1 MYNGHQ
7 VNNELSHRV
16 GRMNGLMRKSLTRTI
31 GLYILFG
38 GTWILFSDRLLEMIT
53 TPHQFAVVQTY
64 KGWFYVLIT
73 ALLLLQ
79 LLRRDYLSIQRSQ
92 EALERRTREAEML
105 REAAATLVSSLDLDT
120 MLSGLLG
127 SLARA
132 ISYRRAAVFLCE
144 GGSMHPAAV
153 QGEPAWMA
161 DFRQLGRLDI
171 PARWVS
177 EVPLAE
183 PCPEEF
189 CLQGE
194 RDACLI
200 VAMQAHG
207 HLVGFLVIF
216 RPQSQGYAAEEIHLI
231 QALAHQA
238 ASAVEHARL
247 FRQTEMR
254 LRFVQA
260 LHQIDLAITSSS
272 EFQEVISQLLK
283 HVLSELQARAVRLF
297 LMQGDRL
304 AFLQGAGEGGVEASS
319 PSVAPGE
326 GLVGRCVLER
336 RILSAVEEYGEAFLS
351 FGLASFAA
359 PLVTKGQVKGALEV
373 FVAPGFVADQEWMD
387 HLATLANQAA
397 IAIDYHAVLT
407 GLIRANQDLINAYDE
422 TILGWS
428 RALDLRDRETQGHSQ
443 RVATIAS
450 AIARAMG
457 MPEERVTHLY
467 RGALLHDIGKV
478 GVPDE
483 ILFKPG
489 PLNEAE
495 WQVMRMH
502 PVYAENFLSHV
513 AFLQEALDIP
523 CYHHERWDGSG
534 YPKGLKG
541 EEIPLAARI
550 FAVADVWDALRSDR
564 PYRPNWPEEKVVEY
578 LRANAGRLFDPQ
590 VVEVFLRE
598 RPKILGIL
606 TGGPRS

>member
-1 MYNGHQ
+1 
-7 VNNELSHRV
+7 
-16 GRMNGLMRKSLTRTI
+16 MNGLMRKSLFRTI

-38 GTWILFSDRLLEMIT
+38 GAWILFSDRLLEMIAS
-53 TPHQFAVVQTY
+53 PRQFAVAQTY

-73 ALLLLQ
+73 ALLLYQ

-105 REAAATLVSSLDLDT
+105 KEAAATLVSSLDLDT
-120 MLSGLLG
+120 VLSGLLD

-144 GGSMHPAAV
+144 EGSMRPAAA
-153 QGEPAWMA
+153 QGEPAWVA
-161 DFRQLGRLDI
+161 AFGQLGRVDI

-177 EVPLAE
+177 EAPLAE
-183 PCPEEF
+183 ACPEEI
-189 CLQGE
+189 CLNGE
-194 RDACLI
+194 RDACL
-200 VAMQAHG
+200 VAAMQVHG
-207 HLVGFLVIF
+207 RLVGFLVIF
-216 RPQSQGYAAEEIHLI
+216 RPQPQEYQAEEIRLI

-272 EFQEVISQLLK
+272 EFQEVIDQLLK

-297 LMQGDRL
+297 LMQGDHL
-304 AFLQGAGEGGVEASS
+304 VLLQGVGEAGVEDAS

-326 GLVGRCVLER
+326 GLVGRCAVEQ
-336 RILSAVEEYGEAFLS
+336 RILSAVDEGGEASQPL
-351 FGLASFAA
+351 GLASFAA
-359 PLVTKGQVKGALEV
+359 PLVTKGQVKGVLEV
-373 FVAPGFVADQEWMD
+373 FVAPWFAADQEWMD

-397 IAIDYHAVLT
+397 IAIDYHAVLA

-443 RVATIAS
+443 RVATIAA

-457 MPEERVTHLY
+457 MPEERITHLY

-489 PLNEAE
+489 PLNDAE

-523 CYHHERWDGSG
+523 CFHHERWDGSG
-534 YPKGLKG
+534 YPRGLKG

-564 PYRPNWPEEKVVEY
+564 PYRPSWREEEVVAY
-578 LRANAGRLFDPQ
+578 LRANAGKLFDPQ

-598 RPKILGIL
+598 RQNIPGIL
-606 TGGPRS
+606 TREPHS

>member
-1 MYNGHQ
+1 
-7 VNNELSHRV
+7 
-16 GRMNGLMRKSLTRTI
+16 MNGLMRKSVIRTI

-38 GTWILFSDRLLEMIT
+38 GVWILFSDRLLEMIT
-53 TPHQFAVVQTY
+53 TPRQFAIMQTY

-73 ALLLLQ
+73 ALLLYQ

-105 REAAATLVSSLDLDT
+105 KEAAAALVSSLDLDAV
-120 MLSGLLG
+120 LSALLD

-132 ISYRRAAVFLCE
+132 ISYRRAAVFLGE
-144 GGSMHPAAV
+144 GEMMYPAAV
-153 QGEPAWMA
+153 RGEPGWMA
-161 DFRQLGRLDI
+161 AFRQLGRVEI

-177 EVPLAE
+177 ETPLAE
-183 PCPEEF
+183 ACPEEI
-189 CLQGE
+189 CHNGE
-194 RDACLI
+194 RDACL
-200 VAMQAHG
+200 VAPMQAHG

-216 RPQSQGYAAEEIHLI
+216 RSQPQEYQAEEIRLI

-260 LHQIDLAITSSS
+260 LHQIDLAITSSG
-272 EFQEVISQLLK
+272 EFQEVVDQLLK
-283 HVLSELQARAVRLF
+283 HTLSELQVRAVHLF
-297 LMQGDRL
+297 LMQGDHL
-304 AFLQGAGEGGVEASS
+304 VFLQGAGEAVVEGPASL
-319 PSVAPGE
+319 VAPGE
-326 GLVGRCVLER
+326 GLVGRCALER
-336 RILSAVEEYGEAFLS
+336 RILTAAEEQRALD
-351 FGLASFAA
+351 LVSFAA
-359 PLVTKGQVKGALEV
+359 PLVTKGQVKGVLEV
-373 FVAPGFVADQEWMD
+373 FVTPGFVADQEWMD

-397 IAIDYHAVLT
+397 IAIDYHAVLA

-443 RVATIAS
+443 RVATIAA
-450 AIARAMG
+450 AIARVMG
-457 MPEERVTHLY
+457 MPEERITHLY

-523 CYHHERWDGSG
+523 CHHHERWDGSG

-564 PYRPNWPEEKVVEY
+564 PYRPSWPEEKVVEY

-598 RPKILGIL
+598 RQNISRIL
-606 TGGPRS
+606 TQEAHS

>member
-1 MYNGHQ
+1 MAVREQ
-7 VNNELSHRV
+7 R
-16 GRMNGLMRKSLTRTI
+16 GRMNGLMRKSLIRTI

-38 GTWILFSDRLLEMIT
+38 GAWILFSDRLLEVIT
-53 TPHQFAVVQTY
+53 TPHQFAVAQTY
-64 KGWFYVLIT
+64 KGWFYVLMT
-73 ALLLLQ
+73 ALLLHQ

-105 REAAATLVSSLDLDT
+105 REAASALVSSLDLDT
-120 MLSGLLG
+120 VLSSLLD

-132 ISYRRAAVFLCE
+132 ISYRRAAVFLGE
-144 GGSMHPAAV
+144 GGWMHPAAV
-153 QGEPAWMA
+153 RGEPAWMA
-161 DFRQLGRLDI
+161 AFRQLGHLPI
-171 PARWVS
+171 TARWVS
-177 EVPLAE
+177 EAPLAE
-183 PCPEEF
+183 PCPEEI
-189 CLQGE
+189 CLNGE

-200 VAMQAHG
+200 TAMQAHG

-216 RPQSQGYAAEEIHLI
+216 RPQPQEFQAEEIRLV

-272 EFQEVISQLLK
+272 EFQEVVSQLLK
-283 HVLSELQARAVRLF
+283 HVLEELQARAVRLF
-297 LMQGDRL
+297 LMQGEHL
-304 AFLQGAGEGGVEASS
+304 VLFQGAGDGGVEGSLPPMA
-319 PSVAPGE
+319 AGE
-326 GLVGRCVLER
+326 SLVERCALER
-336 RILSAVEEYGEAFLS
+336 RILSAVEEDGEDSQPL
-351 FGLASFAA
+351 GLVGFAA

-373 FVAPGFVADQEWMD
+373 FMARGFVADQEWMD
-387 HLATLANQAA
+387 HLETLANQAA

-443 RVATIAS
+443 RVATIAV
-450 AIARAMG
+450 AIAREMG
-457 MPEERVTHLY
+457 MPEERLTHLY

-550 FAVADVWDALRSDR
+550 FAVADVWDALHSDR
-564 PYRPNWPEEKVVEY
+564 PYRPRWPEEQVAEY

-598 RPKILGIL
+598 RSKILEIL
-606 TGGPRS
+606 TREPHS